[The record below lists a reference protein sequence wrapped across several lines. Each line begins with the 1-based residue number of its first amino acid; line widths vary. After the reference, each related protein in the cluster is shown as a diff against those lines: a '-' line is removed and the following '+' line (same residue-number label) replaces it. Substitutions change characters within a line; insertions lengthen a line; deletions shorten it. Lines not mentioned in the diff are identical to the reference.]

1 MTDSADKSRVS
12 QTFKPSP
19 QARSSS
25 ALPEI
30 QVATPTLQLQRS
42 LGNAGMQAMLAVPR
56 GSPRGAALSVGAAH
70 SPIEREADRMAAD
83 AMRIPFGDS
92 ARADGSAGPPAAS
105 ALSRPRVSRAVNVQ
119 RDTQTN
125 PNARLVPPIVH
136 SALNGQGRPL
146 DPAIRGEMESRFG
159 VDFGGVRV
167 HADGLAADS
176 ARAIGARAYTHGG
189 DIVFGTGMYRPG
201 SIPGKTLLAHEL
213 AHVLQG
219 GDAIRRDGEDETES
233 ESESAE
239 GGWLDTMW
247 SALQTIGGGLLGEFN
262 EDAGFAE
269 IGVDLGVSLIPY
281 LDQASDVRDL
291 AAHLYFMS
299 FRDGELVRPMR
310 WVGLAFTLIGLFP
323 EVGSAIK
330 GASKLL
336 IRGGRTVLEHLDDL
350 MRIVR
355 RLLGSAGATL
365 DDFVLLIRRS
375 WPEIVRFGREMWF
388 AKLAEVRRLI
398 DGVPTFLRSQLQG
411 LIARLDDI
419 ERMSVKMLDDAMRS
433 IDEMMRAGFEALGV
447 RMDGPMFAMAG
458 GPPGAFMSSHG
469 DEIAEEMG
477 RLSGGGRSVS
487 DWAGHTVDEAEEIA
501 SELVEAG
508 AAQIQRFERHHAV
521 FVYLLNA
528 IASSGAGR
536 RAAVAGDTFR
546 RIVDD
551 IFPQRLIDLDPIV
564 HNILHMQ
571 FWRIF
576 DEIFEPNQFIE
587 RLRRVALNEW
597 DVSFN
602 SIVERAGAPGML
614 RRMQQ
619 LTEHELIDIIE
630 ETYLRIFRENP
641 GLLPRA
647 TQIEIIE
654 QIDEVRRYL

>member
-12 QTFKPSP
+12 QTSKPSP

-30 QVATPTLQLQRS
+30 EVATPTLQLQRS
-42 LGNAGMQAMLAVPR
+42 LGNAGMQALLAVPR
-56 GSPRGAALSVGAAH
+56 GSPRGAALSVGTAH
-70 SPIEREADRMAAD
+70 SPIEREADRMAED
-83 AMRIPFGDS
+83 AMRMPLGDLV
-92 ARADGSAGPPAAS
+92 RVDGSTGSRAS
-105 ALSRPRVSRAVNVQ
+105 GALSRPRVSRAVHAQ

-125 PNARLVPPIVH
+125 PSARPAPSIIH
-136 SALNGQGRPL
+136 RALNAQGRPL
-146 DPAIRGEMESRFG
+146 DPSIRGEMESRFG
-159 VDFGGVRV
+159 ADFGGVRV
-167 HADGLAADS
+167 HTDGLAADS

-189 DIVFGTGMYRPG
+189 DIVFGAGMYRPG

-239 GGWLDTMW
+239 SGWLDTMW
-247 SALQTIGGGLLGEFN
+247 SVLQTIGGGLLGEFN

-299 FRDGELVRPMR
+299 FRDDELARPMR
-310 WVGLAFTLIGLFP
+310 WIGLAFTLIGLFP
-323 EVGSAIK
+323 EIGSAIK

-336 IRGGRTVLEHLDDL
+336 IRGGRSVLEHLDDL

-355 RLLGSAGATL
+355 RLLGSAGASL

-398 DGVPTFLRSQLQG
+398 DGVPTFMRSQLQG
-411 LIARLDDI
+411 LIARLDEI
-419 ERMSVKMLDDAMRS
+419 ERMSMRMLDQALGS

-447 RMDGPMFAMAG
+447 GMDGQVFAMAG
-458 GPPGAFMSSHG
+458 VPRGVFMSSHS

-501 SELVEAG
+501 AELVEAS

-536 RAAVAGDTFR
+536 RAAIAGDTFR

-551 IFPQRLIDLDPIV
+551 IFPQRLIDLDPVV

-576 DEIFEPNQFIE
+576 DEIFAPDQFVE

-619 LTEHELIDIIE
+619 LTEHELMDIIE
-630 ETYLRIFRENP
+630 QTYIRIFRENP
-641 GLLPRA
+641 GLLSPRL
-647 TQIEIIE
+647 QREIIE